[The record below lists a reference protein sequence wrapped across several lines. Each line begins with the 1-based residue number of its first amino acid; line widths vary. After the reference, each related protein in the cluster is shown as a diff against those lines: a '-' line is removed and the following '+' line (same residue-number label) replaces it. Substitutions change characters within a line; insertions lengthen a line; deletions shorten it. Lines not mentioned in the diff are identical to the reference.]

1 MAMGWVKHGQT
12 ASAGN
17 HVVPGF
23 SGCSRR
29 TFREPKSCLA
39 MGRVRTK
46 TVKKAWCWIQP
57 IQLDPIFTTGVWSR
71 NAWTL
76 SSMEASWR
84 NHSDIFWIPFERI
97 AAGCPRDRGEVL
109 RQTDP
114 GLPVPWTI
122 RSRWALGL
130 WVNGWHWVNTSFLAI
145 ELSWNNLTKSSAME
159 VSSKCSTLQSLLLLP
174 VVIIKMV
181 IIAITGYNYYN
192 TILSPSKMVQNLPTT
207 TRCHPVPL
215 AGSTRRSR
223 RRWPPSPPSA
233 CATRSQASPRTWW
246 SALARDLWLMGWDRA
261 RISSE
266 SERLE
271 WLQLGILSGW
281 AESLDELCWGMDVFL
296 ARRAARRLDHRLS

>member
-1 MAMGWVKHGQT
+1 MNDLPDLWPEDQYRISKLPTTLRSAKSMTSAGYYCICAVFKPEVIFPVIHPVEYQSLMMIGWPYRFFFFNRVLIIAHTGDGILAWVTHGQT

-29 TFREPKSCLA
+29 IFREPKSCLA

-76 SSMEASWR
+76 GSMEASWR

-130 WVNGWHWVNTSFLAI
+130 WVNGWHWVKTTAFL
-145 ELSWNNLTKSSAME
+145 
-159 VSSKCSTLQSLLLLP
+159 P
-174 VVIIKMV
+174 
-181 IIAITGYNYYN
+181 
-192 TILSPSKMVQNLPTT
+192 
-207 TRCHPVPL
+207 
-215 AGSTRRSR
+215 
-223 RRWPPSPPSA
+223 
-233 CATRSQASPRTWW
+233 
-246 SALARDLWLMGWDRA
+246 
-261 RISSE
+261 
-266 SERLE
+266 
-271 WLQLGILSGW
+271 
-281 AESLDELCWGMDVFL
+281 
-296 ARRAARRLDHRLS
+296 